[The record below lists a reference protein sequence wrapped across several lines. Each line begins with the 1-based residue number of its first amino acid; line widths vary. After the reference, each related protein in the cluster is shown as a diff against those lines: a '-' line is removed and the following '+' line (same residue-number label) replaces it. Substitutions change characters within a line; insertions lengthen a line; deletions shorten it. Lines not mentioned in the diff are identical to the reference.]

1 MTNLYF
7 KLKDNN
13 GNIHDLELIES
24 EITCDE
30 TKSKHKMTFKKEN
43 RFEIRYMAQSIPV
56 DKLRFPPLKILPDSL
71 NCSTKPIIYDNEK
84 KLPLPFE
91 ITENNYILAKS
102 LCEELNELATIK
114 QNNKP
119 KPLKTEILQILEGI
133 DEPKYEM
140 ANKIK
145 KQKQHIKDLENK
157 IRLLKRDNHSLQRNY
172 CKKTTD
178 LNQIKEERDYYQQKL
193 TSWRENG
200 YELP

>member
-1 MTNLYF
+1 MNTA
-7 KLKDNN
+7 
-13 GNIHDLELIES
+13 
-24 EITCDE
+24 
-30 TKSKHKMTFKKEN
+30 
-43 RFEIRYMAQSIPV
+43 AQSTPLSMFQPIDITKKPV
-56 DKLRFPPLKILPDSL
+56 
-71 NCSTKPIIYDNEK
+71 IYDNK
-84 KLPLPFE
+84 KDLPLPVE
-91 ITENNYILAKS
+91 VINVQLAKQ

-114 QNNKP
+114 ENNKP
-119 KPLKTEILQILEGI
+119 KPLKTEILQILNKI
-133 DEPKYEM
+133 DEPQYEM

>member
-1 MTNLYF
+1 MTDLYF

-30 TKSKHKMTFKKEN
+30 TEAKHKMTFKKEN
-43 RFEIRYMAQSIPV
+43 RFELRHMVNGICISPIR
-56 DKLRFPPLKILPDSL
+56 DLKLPNASNYLTKI
-71 NCSTKPIIYDNEK
+71 IIYDNEK
-84 KLPLPFE
+84 QLPLPFTVTD
-91 ITENNYILAKS
+91 IVAAKAF
-102 LCEELNELATIK
+102 CKELNELATIK

-119 KPLKTEILQILEGI
+119 KPLKTEILEILSKI
-133 DEPKYEM
+133 DEPQYEM

-157 IRLLKRDNHSLQRNY
+157 IRLLKRDNRSLQRNY

-178 LNQIKEERDYYQQKL
+178 LNQIKEERDYYEQKL
-193 TSWRENG
+193 MSWRENG

>member
-1 MTNLYF
+1 MTDLYF

-30 TKSKHKMTFKKEN
+30 TKSNHTMTFKKEN
-43 RFEIRYMAQSIPV
+43 RFEIRYMPKNLPINGMFHSVI
-56 DKLRFPPLKILPDSL
+56 LK
-71 NCSTKPIIYDNEK
+71 CSTIDAKIVIYDNEK
-84 KLPLPFE
+84 GLPLPFE

-114 QNNKP
+114 KNNKP
-119 KPLKTEILQILEGI
+119 KPLKTEILEILSKI
-133 DEPKYEM
+133 DEPQYDM

-145 KQKQHIKDLENK
+145 RQKQHIKDLENK
-157 IRLLKRDNHSLQRNY
+157 IRLLKRDNRNLQRNY

>member
-1 MTNLYF
+1 MTDLYF

-43 RFEIRYMAQSIPV
+43 RFEIKYVSKNLQV
-56 DKLRFPPLKILPDSL
+56 EKLSFPPFTHTINST
-71 NCSTKPIIYDNEK
+71 TKPIIFDNEDR
-84 KLPLPFE
+84 LPLPFD
-91 ITENNYILAKS
+91 ITENNYILARD
-102 LCEELNELATIK
+102 LCDKLNRLATIK

-119 KPLKTEILQILEGI
+119 KPLKTEILEILSKI
-133 DEPKYEM
+133 DEPQYDM

-145 KQKQHIKDLENK
+145 RQKQHIKDLENK
-157 IRLLKRDNHSLQRNY
+157 IRLLKRDNQSLQRNY

-178 LNQIKEERDYYQQKL
+178 LNQIKEERDYYEQKL
-193 TSWRENG
+193 MSWRENG

>member
-1 MTNLYF
+1 MNYYF
-7 KLKDNN
+7 KLKDDN

-30 TKSKHKMTFKKEN
+30 TEAKHKMTFKKEN
-43 RFEIRYMAQSIPV
+43 RFEIRYMFKNNYTQFSLIP
-56 DKLRFPPLKILPDSL
+56 PSL
-71 NCSTKPIIYDNEK
+71 SEYTKMVIYDNED

-91 ITENNYILAKS
+91 ITGNSYILAKD
-102 LCEELNELATIK
+102 LCDKLNKLATIK
-114 QNNKP
+114 ENNKP
-119 KPLKTEILQILEGI
+119 KPLKTEILEILNRI
-133 DEPKYEM
+133 DEPQYEM

-193 TSWRENG
+193 ISWRENG

>member
-1 MTNLYF
+1 MSNIYF
-7 KLKDNN
+7 KLKDND
-13 GNIHDLELIES
+13 GNIKDLELIEH
-24 EITCDE
+24 EISDSDC
-30 TKSKHKMTFKKEN
+30 KITFKNEK
-43 RFEIRYMAQSIPV
+43 RFEIRYMNTAAQSTPLSMFQPIDITKKPV
-56 DKLRFPPLKILPDSL
+56 
-71 NCSTKPIIYDNEK
+71 IYDNK
-84 KLPLPFE
+84 KDLPLPVE
-91 ITENNYILAKS
+91 VINVQLAKQ

-114 QNNKP
+114 ENNKP
-119 KPLKTEILQILEGI
+119 KPLKTEILQILNKI
-133 DEPKYEM
+133 DEPQYEM

-200 YELP
+200 YELPWNKNSTNRL

>member
-1 MTNLYF
+1 MSNIYF
-7 KLKDNN
+7 KLKDND
-13 GNIHDLELIES
+13 GKIHDLELIES
-24 EITCDE
+24 EITYGE
-30 TKSKHKMTFKKEN
+30 TEAKHKMTLKRSE
-43 RFEIRYMAQSIPV
+43 RFEIKYVSKNLQV
-56 DKLRFPPLKILPDSL
+56 EKLSFPPFTHTINST
-71 NCSTKPIIYDNEK
+71 TKPIIFDNEDR
-84 KLPLPFE
+84 LPLPFE
-91 ITENNYILAKS
+91 ITENNYILARD
-102 LCEELNELATIK
+102 LCDKLNKLATIK

-119 KPLKTEILQILEGI
+119 KPLKTEILEILSKI
-133 DEPKYEM
+133 DEPQYDM

-193 TSWRENG
+193 MSWRENG

>member
-1 MTNLYF
+1 MNTLYF

-30 TKSKHKMTFKKEN
+30 AKPTHKITFKKEN
-43 RFEIRYMAQSIPV
+43 RFEIRYMPQSIPATV
-56 DKLRFPPLKILPDSL
+56 NMLRYPTKKIDI
-71 NCSTKPIIYDNEK
+71 TKKPVIYDNK
-84 KLPLPFE
+84 KDLPLPVE
-91 ITENNYILAKS
+91 IIDELLAKR

-119 KPLKTEILQILEGI
+119 KPLKTEILEILSKI
-133 DEPKYEM
+133 DEPQYEM

-178 LNQIKEERDYYQQKL
+178 LNQIKEERDYYEQKL
-193 TSWRENG
+193 MSWRRNG

>member
-1 MTNLYF
+1 MNTLYF

-43 RFEIRYMAQSIPV
+43 RFELRYV
-56 DKLRFPPLKILPDSL
+56 HKNLPITGMFHSVIQK
-71 NCSTKPIIYDNEK
+71 CSTIDAKIVIYDNEK
-84 KLPLPFE
+84 GLPLPFE
-91 ITENNYILAKS
+91 ITENNYILAAS

-114 QNNKP
+114 KNNKP
-119 KPLKTEILQILEGI
+119 KPLKTEILEILNRI
-133 DEPKYEM
+133 DEPQYEM

>member
-1 MTNLYF
+1 MSNIYF
-7 KLKDNN
+7 KLKDND
-13 GNIHDLELIES
+13 GNIKDLELIEH

-30 TKSKHKMTFKKEN
+30 TESNQTMTLKRSK
-43 RFEIRYMAQSIPV
+43 RFEIKYVSKTLQV
-56 DKLRFPPLKILPDSL
+56 DKLSFPPFTHNI
-71 NCSTKPIIYDNEK
+71 NCTTKPIIFDNEDR
-84 KLPLPFE
+84 LPLPFE
-91 ITENNYILAKS
+91 ITENNYILARD
-102 LCEELNELATIK
+102 LCDKLNRLATIK
-114 QNNKP
+114 ENNKP
-119 KPLKTEILQILEGI
+119 KPLKTEILEILSKI
-133 DEPKYEM
+133 DEPQYEM

>member
-1 MTNLYF
+1 MNLYF

-13 GNIHDLELIES
+13 GDIHDLELIES
-24 EITCDE
+24 EMTCYE
-30 TKSKHKMTFKKEN
+30 TKAEHKMIFKKEN
-43 RFEIRYMAQSIPV
+43 RFEVRYDNHTPIP
-56 DKLRFPPLKILPDSL
+56 PSL
-71 NCSTKPIIYDNEK
+71 SDTKMVIYDNEDK
-84 KLPLPFE
+84 IPLPFE
-91 ITENNYILAKS
+91 ITGNSYILAKD
-102 LCEELNELATIK
+102 LCDKLNKLATIK

-119 KPLKTEILQILEGI
+119 KPLKTEILEILSKI
-133 DEPKYEM
+133 DEPQYEM

-178 LNQIKEERDYYQQKL
+178 LNQIKEERDYYEQKL
-193 TSWRENG
+193 MSWRENG